1 MADAAAARM
10 PSMQLVAQDY
20 AEILAGLKAAQDT
33 QGHEKRGSARIEV
46 QAQVKVYPYKD
57 GQLAMPFTCLT
68 RDLSFRGVGLF
79 QARQAARGSQFVVV
93 LPPRGHGRDPVTILC
108 TVMYCRSLAEGLYN
122 VGATFN
128 KPFDL
133 AAVPTTELRP
143 ADVKDA
149 GAGAPAAAAGQNPT
163 EAELDRIRQSILG

>member
-1 MADAAAARM
+1 MPDAAARM

-20 AEILAGLKAAQDT
+20 AEILAALKAAQDT
-33 QGHEKRGSARIEV
+33 RGSERRQSARMDV

-57 GQLAMPFTCLT
+57 GQIGMPFTCLT

-79 QARQAARGSQFVVV
+79 QARQAPRGSQFVVV
-93 LPPRGHGRDPVTILC
+93 LPRKQDREASSILC
-108 TVMYCRSLAEGLYN
+108 TVMYCRTLAEGLYN

-133 AAVPTTELRP
+133 DAAPTAENRSPAADTKDTGGGGGGNGQSP
-143 ADVKDA
+143 AD
-149 GAGAPAAAAGQNPT
+149 
-163 EAELDRIRQSILG
+163 AELDRIRQSILG